1 MCCEIFIRWAFIPW
15 KFLVRLTYVMVF
27 ANYWGE
33 IVLFD
38 TRTMYLLLCLGNFI
52 MFVMLVVF
60 ARVTHLNG
68 LFKRY
73 TYGKLFQGLGMS
85 IVLFRGIVPEG
96 LSVIVGNSLFFVG
109 VILEAFCLM
118 YVGKAPSY
126 RTARVWIRISLTLI
140 VGFIVIYLAGVGI
153 AVRIAVV
160 SLVIAFV
167 SLAIAGGL
175 LFYNNETKLRR
186 VSGAFFII
194 FSLVHVFR
202 ATEALSG
209 QIDYMLFGVT
219 PAQTLSLLAAYVYM
233 LISTMAFL
241 LMSREAIDLKLQQA
255 ATRDFLTGIYNRRQF
270 MHLAKKNFGMM
281 IRQKQPVSVLMLDLD
296 RFKSINDKYG
306 HFVGDE
312 VLMHFS
318 SVTTAALRDEDI
330 FGRYGGEEFII
341 LSPNTSNQAAMVIGQ
356 RVKAA
361 LASAVAQEQ
370 GLPNYKV
377 SIGTASVIPTH
388 ISEMANLIKMA
399 DAALL
404 QAKRTGR
411 NRVVRYD
418 EI

>member
-1 MCCEIFIRWAFIPW
+1 MTFIPW
-15 KFLVRLTYVMVF
+15 KFLVRLTYIMVF
-27 ANYWGE
+27 AIYWGE
-33 IVLFD
+33 IVLLD

-60 ARVTHLNG
+60 ARATHLNG
-68 LFKRY
+68 LFRRY
-73 TYGKLFQGLGMS
+73 AYGKLFQGLGMS
-85 IVLFRGIVPEG
+85 MVLFRGIVPEG

-118 YVGKAPSY
+118 YVGKVPSY
-126 RTARVWIRISLTLI
+126 RTARVWIRISLFLI
-140 VGFIVIYLAGVGI
+140 VGFVLIYLAGVDI
-153 AVRIAVV
+153 AVRSAVV
-160 SLVIAFV
+160 SFVIAIV
-167 SLAIAGGL
+167 SLTIAGGL

-186 VSGAFFII
+186 FSGAFFII
-194 FSLVHVFR
+194 FALLHVFR
-202 ATEALSG
+202 AMEALSG
-209 QIDYMLFGVT
+209 QTDYLFFGAT
-219 PAQTLSLLAAYVYM
+219 PAPTLSLLMAYVYM

-241 LMSREAIDLKLQQA
+241 LMSREAVDLKLQQA
-255 ATRDFLTGIYNRRQF
+255 ATRDFLTGIYNRGQF
-270 MHLAKKNFGMM
+270 MHLAKKIFGLM

-318 SVTTAALRDEDI
+318 SVTTAALRGEDV

-341 LSPNTSNQAAMVIGQ
+341 ISPNTSNQEAMVIGH

-361 LASAVAQEQ
+361 LASAVAQEA
-370 GLPNYKV
+370 GLPHYKV
-377 SIGTASVIPTH
+377 SIGTASIIPTH
-388 ISEMANLIKMA
+388 ISEMTNLIKMA

-404 QAKRTGR
+404 QAKRSGR

-418 EI
+418 EM